1 MMNKVILTLGMLL
14 NFSILQAQV
23 LIKVEMDEA
32 VIAARKFPWALN
44 KIANQVSVISAKEIA
59 QANQANTADL
69 LQQSGQVLVQKSQ
82 QGGGSPIMRGFEA
95 NKILLVV
102 DGVRMNNAI
111 YRAGHLQNSI
121 TIDQF
126 SLDKI
131 EILNGPGSVLY
142 GSDALGGVIH
152 FYTKTPEFSNSKKI
166 LVKGNVASRYASTNN
181 EITNQVSLSVAN
193 NKWGSYT
200 SFTQSTF
207 GDLRQGA
214 NRSVAIGDLGKRNF
228 YQGRINGKDTMLVN
242 DNPNI
247 QKGSAYQQY
256 DLIQKLVLKQNKKV
270 SHVLNFQLSNSS
282 NVPRYDRLTETN
294 AANVFKNAEW
304 YYGPQNRLL
313 LSYQAQLKNSKWY
326 DKGNITLSHQAI
338 QESRHNRGW
347 NKMNLNHRV
356 ENVTVNALNLDFQKQ
371 YKHRMI
377 RYGLESNFNEVKSTA
392 NAESIITGSRSAL
405 DTRYPDG
412 GSSTRYH
419 AVYLSEEISFGKLDI
434 YEGVR
439 YTNSQLRAT
448 FNDQTFFP
456 FPFKEI
462 TQNNQSLVADVSA
475 CYRTNNNWKF
485 SFLISSGFRTP
496 NLDDLAK
503 VFESTKGDTIGN
515 SATIGT
521 LIVPNKDLKPEF
533 AINYEIGLSKKWSV
547 AQFKVNTFFTDLTN
561 VIVTQNSTFNGSA
574 FILYGDTLCRVQQN
588 VNAGKAYIY
597 GVSANIEH
605 QLKAGFSF
613 SANVNYTKGMIT
625 TNEIASPLDHISPIF
640 GKASLNYL
648 NQNWSASFYTLYNG
662 AKKLKDY
669 NIAGEDNLIY
679 ATANGLPA
687 WHTLN
692 VRTNYKV
699 NKNIDLQIA
708 IENIADKNYRVFG
721 SGISASG
728 RNVLFAIK
736 GNF

>member
-1 MMNKVILTLGMLL
+1 MKKIMLALGMLL

-32 VIAARKFPWALN
+32 VIAARKFPWAIKL
-44 KIANQVSVISAKEIA
+44 IANQVSVISAKEIA

-69 LQQSGQVLVQKSQ
+69 LQNSGQVLVQKSQ

-126 SLDKI
+126 SLEKI
-131 EILNGPGSVLY
+131 EIVNGPSSVLY

-152 FYTKTPEFSNSKKI
+152 FYTKSPAFSNSKKI
-166 LVKGNVASRYASTNN
+166 LVKGNVASRYATINN

-200 SFTQSTF
+200 SYTKSAF

-214 NRSVAIGDLGKRNF
+214 NRSAAMGDLGKRNF

-256 DLIQKLVLKQNKKV
+256 DLIQKLVWKQNENV
-270 SHVLNFQLSNSS
+270 SHVVNFQLSNST

-294 AANVFKNAEW
+294 SAGVFKSAEW

-313 LSYQAQLKNSKWY
+313 LSYQAQLKQGKFY
-326 DKGNITLSHQAI
+326 DQGNITLSHQALE
-338 QESRHNRGW
+338 ESRHNRNW
-347 NKMNLNHRV
+347 NNSTLNHRI
-356 ENVTVNALNLDFQKQ
+356 ENVTVNAINLDFEKK
-371 YKHRMI
+371 YKNRFI

-392 NAESIITGSRSAL
+392 NAENINTGIRSAI

-412 GSSTRYH
+412 GSSTRSH
-419 AVYLSEEISFGKLDI
+419 AVYLSGEKSFGKLDI
-434 YEGVR
+434 YEGIR
-439 YTNSQLRAT
+439 YTNSRLRAK
-448 FNDQTFFP
+448 FNNQTFFP
-456 FPFKEI
+456 FPFNEI
-462 TQNNQSLVADVSA
+462 AQNNQSIIGDVSA

-503 VFESTKGDTIGN
+503 VFESTKIDSTGN
-515 SATIGT
+515 TSTIGT
-521 LIVPNKDLKPEF
+521 LIMPNEDLKPEF
-533 AINYEIGLSKKWSV
+533 ANNYEIGLSKQWRV
-547 AQFKVNTFFTDLTN
+547 ANFKVNAFITDLEN
-561 VIVTQNSTFNGSA
+561 VIVTQNSTFNGND
-574 FILYGDTLCRVQQN
+574 FVKYGDTLYRVQKN

-605 QLKAGFSF
+605 QLNAGFSF
-613 SANVNYTKGMIT
+613 AANVNYTKGMISS
-625 TNEIASPLDHISPIF
+625 NSPASPLDHIAPIY
-640 GKASLNYL
+640 GKASLNYDH
-648 NQNWSASFYTLYNG
+648 QNWSARFYTLFNG

-669 NIAGEDNLIY
+669 NVAGEDNLIY
-679 ATANGLPA
+679 ATANGLPK

-692 VRTNYKV
+692 LRANYKV
-699 NKNIDLQIA
+699 NKNIDLQMA

>member
-1 MMNKVILTLGMLL
+1 MLL

-23 LIKVEMDEA
+23 LIKMEMDEA
-32 VIAARKFPWALN
+32 VIAARKFPWAIQL
-44 KIANQVSVISAKEIA
+44 IANQVSVISAKEIA

-69 LQQSGQVLVQKSQ
+69 LQNSGQVLVQKSQ

-121 TIDQF
+121 TINQF
-126 SLDKI
+126 SLEKI
-131 EILNGPGSVLY
+131 EIVNGPGSVLY

-152 FYTKTPEFSNSKKI
+152 FYTKSPEFSNSKKI

-200 SFTQSTF
+200 SYTQSAF

-214 NRSVAIGDLGKRNF
+214 NRSDAMGDLGKRNF

-256 DLIQKLVLKQNKKV
+256 DLIQKVVWKQNKNV
-270 SHVLNFQLSNSS
+270 SHVVNFQLSNST

-294 AANVFKNAEW
+294 SAGVFKSAEW

-313 LSYQAQLKNSKWY
+313 LSYQAQLKHGKFY
-326 DKGNITLSHQAI
+326 DQGNITLSHQAI
-338 QESRHNRGW
+338 EESRHNRGW
-347 NKMNLNHRV
+347 NKTSLNHRV
-356 ENVTVNALNLDFQKQ
+356 ENVTVNAINLDFEKQ

-377 RYGLESNFNEVKSTA
+377 RYGLESNFNEVTSTA
-392 NAESIITGSRSAL
+392 NAENIITGSRSAL

-412 GSSTRYH
+412 GSSTSSH
-419 AVYLSEEISFGKLDI
+419 AIYLSEEITFGKLAI
-434 YEGVR
+434 YEEVR

-462 TQNNQSLVADVSA
+462 VQNNHSLVADVSA

-485 SFLISSGFRTP
+485 SLLLSSGFRTP

-515 SATIGT
+515 NSSIGT

-533 AINYEIGLSKKWSV
+533 ANNYEIGLSKKWSV

-561 VIVTQNSTFNGSA
+561 AIVTQNSTFDGNE
-574 FILYGDTLCRVQQN
+574 FIPYGDTLCRVQKN

-605 QLKAGFSF
+605 QLNAGFSF
-613 SANVNYTKGMIT
+613 AANVNYTKGMISS
-625 TNEIASPLDHISPIF
+625 NSPASPLDHIAPIY
-640 GKASLNYL
+640 GKASLNYDH
-648 NQNWSASFYTLYNG
+648 QNWSASFYTLFNG

-669 NIAGEDNLIY
+669 NVAGEDNLIY

-692 VRTNYKV
+692 LRANYNV
-699 NKNIDLQIA
+699 NKNIDLQMA
-708 IENIADKNYRVFG
+708 IENITDKNYRVFG

-736 GNF
+736 GNFLFSGL

>member
-1 MMNKVILTLGMLL
+1 MLL

-23 LIKVEMDEA
+23 LIKVEMNEA
-32 VIAARKFPWALN
+32 VIAARKFPWAIQL
-44 KIANQVSVISAKEIA
+44 IANQVSVISAKEIA

-69 LQQSGQVLVQKSQ
+69 LQNSGQVLVQKSQ

-121 TIDQF
+121 TINQF
-126 SLDKI
+126 SLEKI
-131 EILNGPGSVLY
+131 EIVNGPGSVLY

-152 FYTKTPEFSNSKKI
+152 FYTKSPEFSNSKKI

-200 SFTQSTF
+200 SYTQSAF

-214 NRSVAIGDLGKRNF
+214 NRSDAMGDLGKRNF

-256 DLIQKLVLKQNKKV
+256 DLIQKVVWKQNKNV
-270 SHVLNFQLSNSS
+270 SHVVNFQLSNST

-294 AANVFKNAEW
+294 SAGVFKSAEW

-313 LSYQAQLKNSKWY
+313 LSYQAQLKHGKFY
-326 DKGNITLSHQAI
+326 DQGNITLSHQAI
-338 QESRHNRGW
+338 EESRHNRGW
-347 NKMNLNHRV
+347 NKTSLNHRV
-356 ENVTVNALNLDFQKQ
+356 ENVTVNAINLDFEKQ

-377 RYGLESNFNEVKSTA
+377 RYGLESNFNEVTSTA
-392 NAESIITGSRSAL
+392 NAENIITGSRSAL

-412 GSSTRYH
+412 GSSTSSH
-419 AVYLSEEISFGKLDI
+419 AIYLSEEITFGKLAI
-434 YEGVR
+434 YEEVR

-462 TQNNQSLVADVSA
+462 VQNNHSLVADVSA

-485 SFLISSGFRTP
+485 SLLLSSGFRTP

-515 SATIGT
+515 NSSIGT

-533 AINYEIGLSKKWSV
+533 ANNYEIGLSKKWSV

-561 VIVTQNSTFNGSA
+561 AIVTQNSTFDGNE
-574 FILYGDTLCRVQQN
+574 FIPYGDTLCRVQKN

-605 QLKAGFSF
+605 QLNAGFSF
-613 SANVNYTKGMIT
+613 AANVNYTKGMISS
-625 TNEIASPLDHISPIF
+625 NSPASPLDHIAPIY
-640 GKASLNYL
+640 GKASLNYDH
-648 NQNWSASFYTLYNG
+648 QNWSASFYTLFNG

-669 NIAGEDNLIY
+669 NVAGEDNLIY

-692 VRTNYKV
+692 LRANYNV
-699 NKNIDLQIA
+699 NKNIDLQMA
-708 IENIADKNYRVFG
+708 IENITDKNYRVFG

>member
-1 MMNKVILTLGMLL
+1 MKKTLLIISMLFNISML
-14 NFSILQAQV
+14 KAQEI
-23 LIKVEMDEA
+23 IKVEMDEA
-32 VIAARKFPWALN
+32 VIAARKFPWAIQL
-44 KIANQVSVISAKEIA
+44 IANQVSVISAKEIA
-59 QANQANTADL
+59 QANQPNTADL
-69 LQQSGQVLVQKSQ
+69 LQNSGQVLVQKSQ

-126 SLDKI
+126 SLEKI
-131 EILNGPGSVLY
+131 EIVNGPGSVLY

-152 FYTKTPEFSNSKKI
+152 FYTKSPEFSNSKKI
-166 LVKGNVASRYASTNN
+166 LVKGNVASRYATTNN

-200 SFTQSTF
+200 SYAQSTF

-214 NRSVAIGDLGKRNF
+214 NRSDAIGDLGKRNF

-256 DLIQKLVLKQNKKV
+256 DLIQKLVWKQNKNV
-270 SHVLNFQLSNSS
+270 NHVVNFQLSNSS
-282 NVPRYDRLTETN
+282 NVPRYDRLTEIN
-294 AANVFKNAEW
+294 SSGILKNAEW

-313 LSYQAQLKNSKWY
+313 LSYQAQLKNGKYY
-326 DKGNITLSHQAI
+326 DEGNITLSHQAI
-338 QESRHNRGW
+338 EESRHNRGW
-347 NKMNLNHRV
+347 NKTSLNHRN
-356 ENVTVNALNLDFQKQ
+356 ENVMVNAINLDFQKK
-371 YKHRMI
+371 YKDRFI
-377 RYGLESNFNEVKSTA
+377 RYGLESNFNEVTSTA
-392 NAESIITGSRSAL
+392 NAENIITGGRSAL

-412 GSSTRYH
+412 GSSTRSH
-419 AVYLSEEISFGKLDI
+419 AVYLSEERSFGKLVI
-434 YEGVR
+434 YEGIR

-462 TQNNQSLVADVSA
+462 TQKNESLVADVSA

-485 SFLISSGFRTP
+485 SFLFSSGFRTP

-503 VFESTKGDTIGN
+503 VFESTKGDTSGN
-515 SATIGT
+515 NSTIGT

-533 AINYEIGLSKKWSV
+533 ANNYELGFSKKWPV

-561 VIVTQNSTFNGSA
+561 AIVTQNSTFNGSST
-574 FILYGDTLCRVQQN
+574 ILYGDTLCNVQQN
-588 VNAGKAYIY
+588 VNVGKAYIY
-597 GVSANIEH
+597 GISANIEH
-605 QLKAGFSF
+605 QLIAGFSF
-613 SANVNYTKGMIT
+613 AANVNYTKGMIT
-625 TNEIASPLDHISPIF
+625 TNEIASPLDHISPVF

-648 NQNWSASFYTLYNG
+648 NQKWSASFYTLFNG

-669 NIAGEDNLIY
+669 NVAGEDNLIY
-679 ATANGLPA
+679 ATANGLPS

-692 VRTNYKV
+692 LRANYNV
-699 NKNIDLQIA
+699 NKNIDLQMA
-708 IENIADKNYRVFG
+708 IENITDKNYRVFG

>member
-1 MMNKVILTLGMLL
+1 MKKILLLACILL

-32 VIAARKFPWALN
+32 VIAARKFPWAIQL
-44 KIANQVSVISAKEIA
+44 IANQVSVISAKEIA

-69 LQQSGQVLVQKSQ
+69 LQNSGQVLVQKSQ

-102 DGVRMNNAI
+102 DGVRMNNDI

-152 FYTKTPEFSNSKKI
+152 FYTKSPEFSNSKKI
-166 LVKGNVASRYASTNN
+166 LVKGNVASRYATTNN

-200 SFTQSTF
+200 SYTQSAF

-214 NRSVAIGDLGKRNF
+214 NRSEAIGDLGKRNF

-242 DNPNI
+242 QNPNI
-247 QKGSAYQQY
+247 QKGSAYNQY
-256 DLIQKLVLKQNKKV
+256 DFIQKVVWKQNEKIK
-270 SHVLNFQLSNSS
+270 HVLNFQLSNSS

-294 AANVFKNAEW
+294 SAGIFKNAEW
-304 YYGPQNRLL
+304 YYGPQNRVL
-313 LSYQAQLKNSKWY
+313 LSYQAQLKNGKWY
-326 DKGNITLSHQAI
+326 DHGNITLSHQAI
-338 QESRHNRGW
+338 EESRHNRGW
-347 NKMNLNHRV
+347 NKTSLNHRV
-356 ENVTVNALNLDFQKQ
+356 ENVKVNAINLDFEKQ

-377 RYGLESNFNEVKSTA
+377 RYGLESNFNDVTSTA
-392 NAESIITGSRSAL
+392 NAENIITGSRSAL

-412 GSSTRYH
+412 GSSTRSH
-419 AVYLSEEISFGKLDI
+419 AIYLSEEITFGKLAI

-462 TQNNQSLVADVSA
+462 VQNNHSLVADVSA
-475 CYRTNNNWKF
+475 CYHTNNNWKF
-485 SFLISSGFRTP
+485 SFLLSSGFRTP

-503 VFESTKGDTIGN
+503 VFESTKGDTSGN
-515 SATIGT
+515 NSSIGT

-533 AINYEIGLSKKWSV
+533 ANNYEIGLSKKWSV

-561 VIVTQNSTFNGSA
+561 AIVTQNSTFDGNE
-574 FILYGDTLCRVQQN
+574 FIPYGDTLCRVQQN

-648 NQNWSASFYTLYNG
+648 NQKWSASFYTLFNG

-687 WHTLN
+687 WHTVN
-692 VRTNYKV
+692 VRANYRL
-699 NKNIDLQIA
+699 NENIHLQMA

-728 RNVLFAIK
+728 RNILFAIK

>member
-1 MMNKVILTLGMLL
+1 MLL

-23 LIKVEMDEA
+23 LIKMEMDEA
-32 VIAARKFPWALN
+32 VIAARKFPWAIQL
-44 KIANQVSVISAKEIA
+44 IANQVSVISAKEIA
-59 QANQANTADL
+59 QANQPNTADL
-69 LQQSGQVLVQKSQ
+69 LQNSGQVLVQKSQ

-121 TIDQF
+121 TINQF
-126 SLDKI
+126 SLEKI
-131 EILNGPGSVLY
+131 EIVNGPGSVLY

-152 FYTKTPEFSNSKKI
+152 FYTKSPEFSNSKKI

-200 SFTQSTF
+200 SYTQSAF

-214 NRSVAIGDLGKRNF
+214 NRSDAMGDLGKRNF

-256 DLIQKLVLKQNKKV
+256 DLIQKVVWKQNKNV
-270 SHVLNFQLSNSS
+270 SHVVNFQLSNST

-294 AANVFKNAEW
+294 SAGVFKSAEW

-313 LSYQAQLKNSKWY
+313 LSYQAQLKHGKFY
-326 DKGNITLSHQAI
+326 DQGNITLSHQAI
-338 QESRHNRGW
+338 EESRHNRGW
-347 NKMNLNHRV
+347 NKTSLNHRV
-356 ENVTVNALNLDFQKQ
+356 ENVTVNAINLDFEKQ

-377 RYGLESNFNEVKSTA
+377 RYGLESNFNEVTSTA
-392 NAESIITGSRSAL
+392 NAENIITGSRSAL

-412 GSSTRYH
+412 GSSTSSH
-419 AVYLSEEISFGKLDI
+419 AIYLSEEITFGKLAI
-434 YEGVR
+434 YEEVR

-462 TQNNQSLVADVSA
+462 VQNNHSLVADVSA

-485 SFLISSGFRTP
+485 SLLLSSGFRTP

-515 SATIGT
+515 NSSIGT

-533 AINYEIGLSKKWSV
+533 ANNYEIGLSKKWSV

-561 VIVTQNSTFNGSA
+561 AIVTQNSTFDGNE
-574 FILYGDTLCRVQQN
+574 FIPYGDTLCRVQKN

-605 QLKAGFSF
+605 QLNAGFSF
-613 SANVNYTKGMIT
+613 AANVNYTKGMISS
-625 TNEIASPLDHISPIF
+625 NSPASPLDHIAPIY
-640 GKASLNYL
+640 GKASLNYDH
-648 NQNWSASFYTLYNG
+648 QNWSASFYTLFNG

-669 NIAGEDNLIY
+669 NVAGEDNLIY

-692 VRTNYKV
+692 LRANYNV
-699 NKNIDLQIA
+699 NKNIDLQMA
-708 IENIADKNYRVFG
+708 IENITDKNYRVFG

>member
-1 MMNKVILTLGMLL
+1 MGMLL

-32 VIAARKFPWALN
+32 VIAARKFPWAIQL
-44 KIANQVSVISAKEIA
+44 IANQVSVISAKEIA
-59 QANQANTADL
+59 QANQPNTADL
-69 LQQSGQVLVQKSQ
+69 LQNSGQVLVQKSQ

-121 TIDQF
+121 TINQF
-126 SLDKI
+126 SLEKI
-131 EILNGPGSVLY
+131 EIVNGPGSVLY

-152 FYTKTPEFSNSKKI
+152 FYTKSPEFSNSKKI

-200 SFTQSTF
+200 SYTQSAF

-214 NRSVAIGDLGKRNF
+214 NRSEAIGDLGKRNF

-256 DLIQKLVLKQNKKV
+256 DLIQKLVWKQNENV
-270 SHVLNFQLSNSS
+270 SHVVNFQLSNST

-294 AANVFKNAEW
+294 SAGIFKSAEW

-313 LSYQAQLKNSKWY
+313 LSYQAQLKHGKFY
-326 DKGNITLSHQAI
+326 DQGNITLSHQALE
-338 QESRHNRGW
+338 ESRHNRNW
-347 NKMNLNHRV
+347 NNSTLNHRV
-356 ENVTVNALNLDFQKQ
+356 ENVTVNAVNLDFQKQ

-392 NAESIITGSRSAL
+392 NAENIITGSRSAL

-448 FNDQTFFP
+448 FNDQTFFS

-515 SATIGT
+515 STTIGT

-561 VIVTQNSTFNGSA
+561 VIVTQNSTFNGSE

-613 SANVNYTKGMIT
+613 SANVNYTKGMISS
-625 TNEIASPLDHISPIF
+625 NSPASPLDHIAPIY
-640 GKASLNYL
+640 GKASLNYDH
-648 NQNWSASFYTLYNG
+648 QNWSASFYTLFNG

-669 NIAGEDNLIY
+669 NVAGEDNLIY

-692 VRTNYKV
+692 LRANFKV
-699 NKNIDLQIA
+699 NKNIDLQMA
-708 IENIADKNYRVFG
+708 IENISDKNYRVFG

>member
-1 MMNKVILTLGMLL
+1 MLL
-14 NFSILQAQV
+14 NFNIIQAQV

-32 VIAARKFPWALN
+32 VVAARKFPWAIQL
-44 KIANQVSVISAKEIA
+44 IANQVSVISAKEIA

-69 LQQSGQVLVQKSQ
+69 LQNSGQVLVQKSQ

-131 EILNGPGSVLY
+131 EIINGPGSVLY

-152 FYTKTPEFSNSKKI
+152 FYTKSPEFSNSKKI
-166 LVKGNVASRYASTNN
+166 LVKGNVASKYATTNN
-181 EITNQVSLSVAN
+181 EISNQVSLSVAN

-200 SFTQSTF
+200 SYTQSAF
-207 GDLRQGA
+207 SDLRQGA
-214 NRSVAIGDLGKRNF
+214 NRSDAMGDLGKRNY

-242 DNPNI
+242 QNPNI
-247 QKGSAYQQY
+247 QKGSAYSQY
-256 DLIQKLVLKQNKKV
+256 DFIQKVVWKQNEKIK
-270 SHVLNFQLSNSS
+270 HVLNFQLSNST

-294 AANVFKNAEW
+294 SAGIFKSAEW

-313 LSYQAQLKNSKWY
+313 LSYQAQLKHGKFY
-326 DKGNITLSHQAI
+326 DQGNITLSHQAI

-347 NKMNLNHRV
+347 NKTNLNHRI
-356 ENVTVNALNLDFQKQ
+356 ENVTVNAINLDFEKK
-371 YKHRMI
+371 YKNRFI

-392 NAESIITGSRSAL
+392 NAENINTGIRSAL

-412 GSSTRYH
+412 GSSTRSH
-419 AVYLSEEISFGKLDI
+419 AVYLSGEKSFGKLDI
-434 YEGVR
+434 YEGIR
-439 YTNSQLRAT
+439 YTNSRLRAK
-448 FNDQTFFP
+448 FNNQTFFP
-456 FPFKEI
+456 FPFNEI
-462 TQNNQSLVADVSA
+462 AQNNQSIVGDVSA

-503 VFESTKGDTIGN
+503 VFESNKIDSTGN
-515 SATIGT
+515 TSTIGT
-521 LIVPNKDLKPEF
+521 LIMPNEDLKPEF
-533 AINYEIGLSKKWSV
+533 ANNYEIGLSKQWRV
-547 AQFKVNTFFTDLTN
+547 ANFKVNAFITDLEN
-561 VIVTQNSTFNGSA
+561 VIVTQNSTFNGND
-574 FILYGDTLCRVQQN
+574 FVKYGDTLYRVQKN

-605 QLKAGFSF
+605 QLNAGFSF
-613 SANVNYTKGMIT
+613 AANVNYTKGMISS
-625 TNEIASPLDHISPIF
+625 NSPASPLDHIAPIY
-640 GKASLNYL
+640 GKASLNYDH
-648 NQNWSASFYTLYNG
+648 QNWSASFFTLFNG

-669 NIAGEDNLIY
+669 NVAGEDNLIY

-692 VRTNYKV
+692 LRANFKV
-699 NKNIDLQIA
+699 NKNIDLQMA
-708 IENIADKNYRVFG
+708 IENITDKNYRVFG

>member
-1 MMNKVILTLGMLL
+1 MLL

-32 VIAARKFPWALN
+32 VIAARKFPWAIQL
-44 KIANQVSVISAKEIA
+44 IANQVSVISAKEIA
-59 QANQANTADL
+59 QANQPNTADL
-69 LQQSGQVLVQKSQ
+69 LQNSGQVLVQKSQ

-126 SLDKI
+126 SLEKI
-131 EILNGPGSVLY
+131 EIVNGPGSVLY

-152 FYTKTPEFSNSKKI
+152 FYTKSPEFSNSKKI
-166 LVKGNVASRYASTNN
+166 LVKGNVASRYATTNN

-200 SFTQSTF
+200 SYTQSAF

-242 DNPNI
+242 QNPNI

-256 DLIQKLVLKQNKKV
+256 DLIQKLVWKQNKNV
-270 SHVLNFQLSNSS
+270 SHVVNFQLSNST

-294 AANVFKNAEW
+294 SAGVFKSAEW

-313 LSYQAQLKNSKWY
+313 LSYQAQLKHGKFY
-326 DKGNITLSHQAI
+326 DQGNITLSHQAI

-347 NKMNLNHRV
+347 NKTNLNHRI
-356 ENVTVNALNLDFQKQ
+356 ENVTVNAINLDFEKK
-371 YKHRMI
+371 YKNRFV

-392 NAESIITGSRSAL
+392 NAENINTGIQSAL

-448 FNDQTFFP
+448 FNDQTFFS

-515 SATIGT
+515 STTIGT

-561 VIVTQNSTFNGSA
+561 AIVTQNSTFNGSA
-574 FILYGDTLCRVQQN
+574 LILYGDTLCRVQQN

-640 GKASLNYL
+640 GKASLNYDH
-648 NQNWSASFYTLYNG
+648 QNWTASFYTLFNG

-669 NIAGEDNLIY
+669 NVAGEDNLIY

-692 VRTNYKV
+692 LRANYKV
-699 NKNIDLQIA
+699 NKNIDLQMA
-708 IENIADKNYRVFG
+708 IENISDKNYRVFG

>member
-1 MMNKVILTLGMLL
+1 MLL

-23 LIKVEMDEA
+23 LIKMEMDEA
-32 VIAARKFPWALN
+32 VIAARKFPWAIQL
-44 KIANQVSVISAKEIA
+44 IANQVSVISAKEIA

-69 LQQSGQVLVQKSQ
+69 LQNSGQVLVQKSQ

-121 TIDQF
+121 TINQF
-126 SLDKI
+126 SLEKI
-131 EILNGPGSVLY
+131 EIVNGPGSVLY

-152 FYTKTPEFSNSKKI
+152 FYTKSPEFSNSKKI

-181 EITNQVSLSVAN
+181 EITNQVSLNVAN

-200 SFTQSTF
+200 SYTQSAF

-214 NRSVAIGDLGKRNF
+214 NRSAAIGDLGKRNF

-256 DLIQKLVLKQNKKV
+256 DLIQKVVWKQNKNV
-270 SHVLNFQLSNSS
+270 SHVVNFQLSNST

-294 AANVFKNAEW
+294 SAGVFKSAEW

-313 LSYQAQLKNSKWY
+313 LSYQAQLKHGKFY
-326 DKGNITLSHQAI
+326 DQGNITLSHQAI
-338 QESRHNRGW
+338 EESRHNRGW
-347 NKMNLNHRV
+347 NKTSLNHRV
-356 ENVTVNALNLDFQKQ
+356 ENVTVNAINLDFEKQ

-377 RYGLESNFNEVKSTA
+377 RYGLESNFNEVTSTA
-392 NAESIITGSRSAL
+392 NAENIITGSRSAL

-412 GSSTRYH
+412 GSSTSSH
-419 AVYLSEEISFGKLDI
+419 AIYLSEEITFGKLAI
-434 YEGVR
+434 YEEVR

-462 TQNNQSLVADVSA
+462 VQNNHSLVADVSA

-485 SFLISSGFRTP
+485 SLLLSSGFRTP

-515 SATIGT
+515 NSSIGT

-533 AINYEIGLSKKWSV
+533 ANNYEIGLSKKWSV

-561 VIVTQNSTFNGSA
+561 AIVTQNSTFDGNE
-574 FILYGDTLCRVQQN
+574 FIPYGDTLCRVQKN

-605 QLKAGFSF
+605 QLNAGFSF
-613 SANVNYTKGMIT
+613 AANVNYTKGMISS
-625 TNEIASPLDHISPIF
+625 NSPASPLDHIAPIY
-640 GKASLNYL
+640 GKASLNYDH
-648 NQNWSASFYTLYNG
+648 QNWSASFYTLFNG

-669 NIAGEDNLIY
+669 NVAGEDNLIY

-692 VRTNYKV
+692 LRANYNV
-699 NKNIDLQIA
+699 NKNIDLQMA
-708 IENIADKNYRVFG
+708 IENITDKNYRVFG

>member
-1 MMNKVILTLGMLL
+1 MLL
-14 NFSILQAQV
+14 NFNIIQAQV

-32 VIAARKFPWALN
+32 VVAARKFPWAIQL
-44 KIANQVSVISAKEIA
+44 IANQVSVISAKEIA

-69 LQQSGQVLVQKSQ
+69 LQNSGQVLVQKSQ

-131 EILNGPGSVLY
+131 EIINGPGSVLY

-152 FYTKTPEFSNSKKI
+152 FYTKSPEFSNSKKI
-166 LVKGNVASRYASTNN
+166 LVKGNVASKYATTNN
-181 EITNQVSLSVAN
+181 EISNQVSLSVAN

-200 SFTQSTF
+200 SYTQSAF
-207 GDLRQGA
+207 SDLRQGA
-214 NRSVAIGDLGKRNF
+214 NRSDAMGDLGKRNY

-242 DNPNI
+242 QNPNI
-247 QKGSAYQQY
+247 QKGSAYSQY
-256 DLIQKLVLKQNKKV
+256 DFIQKVVWKQNEKIK
-270 SHVLNFQLSNSS
+270 HVLNFQLSNST

-294 AANVFKNAEW
+294 SAGVFKSAEW

-313 LSYQAQLKNSKWY
+313 LSYQAQLKNGKWY
-326 DKGNITLSHQAI
+326 DQGNITLSHQAI
-338 QESRHNRGW
+338 EESRHNRNW
-347 NKMNLNHRV
+347 SNSTLNHRI
-356 ENVTVNALNLDFQKQ
+356 ENVTVNAINLDFEKK
-371 YKHRMI
+371 YKNRFI

-392 NAESIITGSRSAL
+392 NAENINTGIRSAL

-412 GSSTRYH
+412 GSSTRSH
-419 AVYLSEEISFGKLDI
+419 AVYLSGEKSFGKLDI
-434 YEGVR
+434 YEGIR
-439 YTNSQLRAT
+439 YTNSRLRAK
-448 FNDQTFFP
+448 FNNQTFFP
-456 FPFKEI
+456 FPFNEI
-462 TQNNQSLVADVSA
+462 AQNNQSIVGDVSA

-503 VFESTKGDTIGN
+503 VFESNKIDSTGN
-515 SATIGT
+515 TSTIGT
-521 LIVPNKDLKPEF
+521 LIMPNEDLKPEF
-533 AINYEIGLSKKWSV
+533 ANNYEIGLSKQWRV
-547 AQFKVNTFFTDLTN
+547 ANFKVNAFITDLEN
-561 VIVTQNSTFNGSA
+561 VIVTQNSTFNGND
-574 FILYGDTLCRVQQN
+574 FVKYGDTLYRVQKN

-605 QLKAGFSF
+605 QLNAGFSF
-613 SANVNYTKGMIT
+613 AANVNYTKGMISS
-625 TNEIASPLDHISPIF
+625 NSPASPLDHIAPIY
-640 GKASLNYL
+640 GKASLNYDH
-648 NQNWSASFYTLYNG
+648 QNWSASFFTLFNG

-669 NIAGEDNLIY
+669 NVAGEDNLIY

-692 VRTNYKV
+692 LRANFKV
-699 NKNIDLQIA
+699 NKNIDLQMA
-708 IENIADKNYRVFG
+708 IENITDKNYRVFG

>member
-1 MMNKVILTLGMLL
+1 MSMLL
-14 NFSILQAQV
+14 NISMLKAQET
-23 LIKVEMDEA
+23 IKIDMGEA
-32 VIAARKFPWALN
+32 VIAARKFPCAV
-44 KIANQVSVISAKEIA
+44 KYIANQVSVINAKEIA

-69 LQQSGQVLVQKSQ
+69 LQNSGQVLVQKSQ

-95 NKILLVV
+95 NKILLVI

-111 YRAGHLQNSI
+111 YRAGHLQNTI

-131 EILNGPGSVLY
+131 ELLNGPSSVLY

-152 FYTKTPEFSNSKKI
+152 FYTKSPEFSNNKKI
-166 LVKGNVASRYASTNN
+166 LVKGNVASRFATTNN

-200 SFTQSTF
+200 SYTQSAF

-214 NRSVAIGDLGKRNF
+214 NRSAAIGDLGVRKY
-228 YQGRINGKDTMLVN
+228 YQGRINGKDTMLLN
-242 DNPNI
+242 QNPNI
-247 QKGSAYQQY
+247 QKETGYKQY
-256 DLIQKLVLKQNKKV
+256 DLIQKVVWKQNKNL

-294 AANVFKNAEW
+294 SNGVFKNAEW

-313 LSYQAQLKNSKWY
+313 LSYQAQLKYGKIY
-326 DKGNITLSHQAI
+326 DQGNITLSHQAI
-338 QESRHNRGW
+338 EESRHNRNW
-347 NKMNLNHRV
+347 NNTSLNHRI
-356 ENVTVNALNLDFQKQ
+356 ENVIVNSINMDFEKYYRQSVF
-371 YKHRMI
+371 
-377 RYGLESNFNEVKSTA
+377 RYGMESSFNTIQSTA
-392 NAESIITGSRSAL
+392 NAENINTGVRSAL
-405 DTRYPDG
+405 NTRYPDG
-412 GSSTRYH
+412 GSTTRSH
-419 AVYLSEEISFGKLDI
+419 AFYLSGERSFRKLYI
-434 YEGVR
+434 YEGIR
-439 YTNSQLRAT
+439 YTNSQLRT
-448 FNDQTFFP
+448 KFIDQTFFP
-456 FPFKEI
+456 FPFNEI
-462 TQNNQSLVADVSA
+462 AQNNQSIIGDVSA

-496 NLDDLAK
+496 NLDDIAK

-515 SATIGT
+515 TSTIGT
-521 LIVPNKDLKPEF
+521 LILPNEDLKPEF
-533 AINYEIGLSKKWSV
+533 ANNYEIGISKQWSV
-547 AQFKVNTFFTDLTN
+547 AQFKVNAFYTDLTN
-561 VIVTQNSTFNGSA
+561 VIVTQNSTFNGND
-574 FILYGDTLCRVQQN
+574 FIKYGDTLCRVQQN

-597 GVSANIEH
+597 GISANIEH
-605 QLKAGFSF
+605 QLNAGFSF
-613 SANVNYTKGMIT
+613 AANVNYTKGMISS
-625 TNEIASPLDHISPIF
+625 NSPASPLDHIAPIY

-648 NQNWSASFYTLYNG
+648 NQNWSASFYSLFNG

-669 NIAGEDNLIY
+669 NVAGEDNLIY

-692 VRTNYKV
+692 LRANYRV
-699 NKNIDLQIA
+699 NKNIDFQMA
-708 IENIADKNYRVFG
+708 IENITDKNYRVFG

>member
-1 MMNKVILTLGMLL
+1 MMNKVILALGMLL
-14 NFSILQAQV
+14 NFSILHAQV

-32 VIAARKFPWALN
+32 VIAARKFPWAMN

-152 FYTKTPEFSNSKKI
+152 FYTKLPEFSNSKKI
-166 LVKGNVASRYASTNN
+166 SVKGNVASRYATTNN

-193 NKWGSYT
+193 NKWGFYT
-200 SFTQSTF
+200 SFTQSAF

-214 NRSVAIGDLGKRNF
+214 NRSKAIGDLGKRNF
-228 YQGRINGKDTMLVN
+228 YQGRINGKDTLLVN
-242 DNPNI
+242 QDPNI
-247 QKGSAYQQY
+247 QKGSAYKQY
-256 DLIQKLVLKQNKKV
+256 DLIQKLVWKQNENV

-294 AANVFKNAEW
+294 GANIFKNAEW
-304 YYGPQNRLL
+304 FYGPQNRLL
-313 LSYQAQLKNSKWY
+313 LSYQAQLKNRKWY

-347 NKMNLNHRV
+347 NKTNLNHRI
-356 ENVTVNALNLDFQKQ
+356 ENVKINAINLDFEKQ

-377 RYGLESNFNEVKSTA
+377 RYGLESNFNEVTSTA
-392 NAESIITGSRSAL
+392 NAENIITGSRSAL

-412 GSSTRYH
+412 GSSTRSH
-419 AVYLSEEISFGKLDI
+419 AVYLSEEISFGKLAI

-475 CYRTNNNWKF
+475 CYRTNNNWKV
-485 SFLISSGFRTP
+485 SLLISSGFRTP

-515 SATIGT
+515 IAAIGT

-547 AQFKVNTFFTDLTN
+547 AQLKVNTFFTDLTN
-561 VIVTQNSTFNGSA
+561 AIVTQNSTFNGNE
-574 FILYGDTLCRVQQN
+574 FIIYGDTLCRVQQN

-597 GVSANIEH
+597 GFSANIEH

-625 TNEIASPLDHISPIF
+625 TNEIARPLDHISPIF

-669 NIAGEDNLIY
+669 NITGEDNLIY

-692 VRTNYKV
+692 LRANYKV

>member
-1 MMNKVILTLGMLL
+1 MLL
-14 NFSILQAQV
+14 NFNIIQAQV

-32 VIAARKFPWALN
+32 VVAARKFPWAIQL
-44 KIANQVSVISAKEIA
+44 IANQVSVISAKEIA

-69 LQQSGQVLVQKSQ
+69 LQNSGQVLVQKSQ

-131 EILNGPGSVLY
+131 EIINGPGSVLY

-152 FYTKTPEFSNSKKI
+152 FYTKSPEFSNSKKI
-166 LVKGNVASRYASTNN
+166 LVKGNVASKYATTNN
-181 EITNQVSLSVAN
+181 EISNQVSLSVAN

-200 SFTQSTF
+200 SYTQSAF
-207 GDLRQGA
+207 SDLRQGA
-214 NRSVAIGDLGKRNF
+214 NRSDAMGDLGKRNY

-242 DNPNI
+242 QNPNI
-247 QKGSAYQQY
+247 QKGSAYSQY
-256 DLIQKLVLKQNKKV
+256 DFIQKVVWKQNEKIK
-270 SHVLNFQLSNSS
+270 HVLNFQLSNST

-294 AANVFKNAEW
+294 SAGIFKSAEW

-313 LSYQAQLKNSKWY
+313 LSYQAQLKQGKFY
-326 DKGNITLSHQAI
+326 DQGNITLSHQALE
-338 QESRHNRGW
+338 ESRHNRNW
-347 NKMNLNHRV
+347 NNSTLNHRI
-356 ENVTVNALNLDFQKQ
+356 ENVTVNAINLDFEKK
-371 YKHRMI
+371 YKNRFV

-392 NAESIITGSRSAL
+392 NAENINTGIRSAL

-412 GSSTRYH
+412 GSSTRSH
-419 AVYLSEEISFGKLDI
+419 AVYLSGEKSFGKLDI
-434 YEGVR
+434 YEGIR
-439 YTNSQLRAT
+439 YTNSRLRAK
-448 FNDQTFFP
+448 FNNQTFFP
-456 FPFKEI
+456 FPFNEI
-462 TQNNQSLVADVSA
+462 AQNNQSIVGDVSA

-503 VFESTKGDTIGN
+503 VFESNKIDSTGN
-515 SATIGT
+515 TSTIGT
-521 LIVPNKDLKPEF
+521 LIMPNEDLKPEF
-533 AINYEIGLSKKWSV
+533 ANNYEIGLSKQWRV
-547 AQFKVNTFFTDLTN
+547 ANFKVNAFITDLAN
-561 VIVTQNSTFNGSA
+561 VIVTQNSTFNGND
-574 FILYGDTLCRVQQN
+574 FVKYGDTLYRVQKN

-605 QLKAGFSF
+605 QLNAGFSF
-613 SANVNYTKGMIT
+613 AANVNYTKGMISS
-625 TNEIASPLDHISPIF
+625 NSPASPLDHIAPIY
-640 GKASLNYL
+640 GKASLNYDH
-648 NQNWSASFYTLYNG
+648 QNWSASFFTLFNG

-669 NIAGEDNLIY
+669 NVAGEDNLIY

-692 VRTNYKV
+692 LRANFKV
-699 NKNIDLQIA
+699 NKNIDLQMA
-708 IENIADKNYRVFG
+708 IENITDKNYRVFG

>member
-1 MMNKVILTLGMLL
+1 MLL
-14 NFSILQAQV
+14 NFNIIQAQV

-32 VIAARKFPWALN
+32 VVAARKFPWAIQL
-44 KIANQVSVISAKEIA
+44 IANQVSVISAKEIA

-69 LQQSGQVLVQKSQ
+69 LQNSGQVLVQKSQ

-131 EILNGPGSVLY
+131 EIINGPGSVLY

-152 FYTKTPEFSNSKKI
+152 FYTKSPEFSNSKKI
-166 LVKGNVASRYASTNN
+166 LVKGNVASKYATTNN
-181 EITNQVSLSVAN
+181 EISNQVSLSVAN

-200 SFTQSTF
+200 SYTQSAF
-207 GDLRQGA
+207 SDLRQGA
-214 NRSVAIGDLGKRNF
+214 NRSDAMGDLGKRNY

-242 DNPNI
+242 QNPNI
-247 QKGSAYQQY
+247 QKGSAYSQY
-256 DLIQKLVLKQNKKV
+256 DFIQKVVWKQNEKIK
-270 SHVLNFQLSNSS
+270 HVLNFQLSNST

-294 AANVFKNAEW
+294 SAGIFKSAEW

-313 LSYQAQLKNSKWY
+313 LSYQAQLKNGKWY
-326 DKGNITLSHQAI
+326 DQGNITLSHQAI
-338 QESRHNRGW
+338 EESRHNRNW
-347 NKMNLNHRV
+347 SNSTLNHRI
-356 ENVTVNALNLDFQKQ
+356 ENVTVNAINLDFEKK
-371 YKHRMI
+371 YKNRFI

-392 NAESIITGSRSAL
+392 NAENINTGIRSAL

-412 GSSTRYH
+412 GSSTRSH
-419 AVYLSEEISFGKLDI
+419 AVYLSGEKSFGKLDI
-434 YEGVR
+434 YEGIR
-439 YTNSQLRAT
+439 YTNSRLRAK
-448 FNDQTFFP
+448 FNNQTFFP
-456 FPFKEI
+456 FPFNEI
-462 TQNNQSLVADVSA
+462 AQNNQSIVGDVSA

-503 VFESTKGDTIGN
+503 VFESNKIDSTGN
-515 SATIGT
+515 TSTIGT
-521 LIVPNKDLKPEF
+521 LIMPNEDLKPEF
-533 AINYEIGLSKKWSV
+533 ANNYEIGLSKQWRV
-547 AQFKVNTFFTDLTN
+547 ANFKVNAFITDLEN
-561 VIVTQNSTFNGSA
+561 VIVTQNSTFNGND
-574 FILYGDTLCRVQQN
+574 FVKYGDTLYRVQKN

-605 QLKAGFSF
+605 QLNAGFSF
-613 SANVNYTKGMIT
+613 AANVNYTKGMISS
-625 TNEIASPLDHISPIF
+625 NSPASPLDHIAPIY
-640 GKASLNYL
+640 GKASLNYDH
-648 NQNWSASFYTLYNG
+648 QNWSASFFTLFNG

-669 NIAGEDNLIY
+669 NVAGEDNLIY

-692 VRTNYKV
+692 LRANFKV
-699 NKNIDLQIA
+699 NKNIDLQMA
-708 IENIADKNYRVFG
+708 IENITDKNYRVFG

-728 RNVLFAIK
+728 RNVLFTIK

>member
-1 MMNKVILTLGMLL
+1 MLF

-32 VIAARKFPWALN
+32 VIAARKFPWAIQL
-44 KIANQVSVISAKEIA
+44 IANQVSVISAKEIA

-69 LQQSGQVLVQKSQ
+69 LQNSGQVLVQKSQ

-121 TIDQF
+121 TINQF
-126 SLDKI
+126 SLEKI
-131 EILNGPGSVLY
+131 EIVNGPGSVLY

-152 FYTKTPEFSNSKKI
+152 FYTKSPEFSNSKKI

-200 SFTQSTF
+200 SYTQSAF

-214 NRSVAIGDLGKRNF
+214 NRSAAIGDLGKRNF

-256 DLIQKLVLKQNKKV
+256 DLIQKVVWKQNKNV
-270 SHVLNFQLSNSS
+270 SHVVNFQLSNST

-294 AANVFKNAEW
+294 SAGVFKSAEW

-313 LSYQAQLKNSKWY
+313 LSYQAQLKHGKFY
-326 DKGNITLSHQAI
+326 DQGNITLSHQAI
-338 QESRHNRGW
+338 EESRHNRGW
-347 NKMNLNHRV
+347 NKTSLNHRV
-356 ENVTVNALNLDFQKQ
+356 ENVTVNAINLDFEKQ

-377 RYGLESNFNEVKSTA
+377 RYGLESNFNEVTSTA
-392 NAESIITGSRSAL
+392 NAENIITGSRSAL

-412 GSSTRYH
+412 GSSTSSH
-419 AVYLSEEISFGKLDI
+419 AIYLSEEITFGKLAI
-434 YEGVR
+434 YEEVR

-462 TQNNQSLVADVSA
+462 VQNNHSLVADVSA

-485 SFLISSGFRTP
+485 SLLLSSGFRTP

-515 SATIGT
+515 NSSIGT

-533 AINYEIGLSKKWSV
+533 ANNYEIGLSKKWSV

-561 VIVTQNSTFNGSA
+561 AIVTQNSTFDGNE
-574 FILYGDTLCRVQQN
+574 FIPYGDTLCRVQKN

-605 QLKAGFSF
+605 QLNAGFSF
-613 SANVNYTKGMIT
+613 AANVNYTKGMISS
-625 TNEIASPLDHISPIF
+625 NSPASPLDHIAPIY
-640 GKASLNYL
+640 GKASLNYDH
-648 NQNWSASFYTLYNG
+648 QNWSASFYTLFNG

-669 NIAGEDNLIY
+669 NVAGEDNLIY

-692 VRTNYKV
+692 LRANYKV
-699 NKNIDLQIA
+699 NKNIDLQMA
-708 IENIADKNYRVFG
+708 IENISDKNYRVFG

>member
-1 MMNKVILTLGMLL
+1 MLL
-14 NFSILQAQV
+14 NFNIIQAQV

-32 VIAARKFPWALN
+32 VVAARKFPWAIQL
-44 KIANQVSVISAKEIA
+44 IANQVSVISAKEIA

-69 LQQSGQVLVQKSQ
+69 LQNSGQVLVQKSQ

-131 EILNGPGSVLY
+131 EIINGPGSVLY

-152 FYTKTPEFSNSKKI
+152 FYTKSPEFSNSKKI
-166 LVKGNVASRYASTNN
+166 LVKGNVASKYATTNN
-181 EITNQVSLSVAN
+181 EISNQVSLSVAN

-200 SFTQSTF
+200 SYTQSAF
-207 GDLRQGA
+207 SDLRQGA
-214 NRSVAIGDLGKRNF
+214 NRSDAMGDLGKRNY

-242 DNPNI
+242 QNPNI
-247 QKGSAYQQY
+247 QKGSAYSQY
-256 DLIQKLVLKQNKKV
+256 DFIQKVVWKQNEKIK
-270 SHVLNFQLSNSS
+270 HVLNFQLSNST

-294 AANVFKNAEW
+294 SAGIFKSAEW

-313 LSYQAQLKNSKWY
+313 LSYQAQLKNGKWY
-326 DKGNITLSHQAI
+326 DQGNITLSHQAI
-338 QESRHNRGW
+338 EESRHNRNW
-347 NKMNLNHRV
+347 SNSTLNHRI
-356 ENVTVNALNLDFQKQ
+356 ENVTVNAINLDFEKK
-371 YKHRMI
+371 YKNRFI

-392 NAESIITGSRSAL
+392 NAENINTGIRSAL

-412 GSSTRYH
+412 GSSTRSH
-419 AVYLSEEISFGKLDI
+419 AVYLSGEKSFGKLDI
-434 YEGVR
+434 YEGIR
-439 YTNSQLRAT
+439 YTNSRLRAK
-448 FNDQTFFP
+448 FNNQTFFP
-456 FPFKEI
+456 FPFNEI
-462 TQNNQSLVADVSA
+462 AQNNQSIVGDVSA

-503 VFESTKGDTIGN
+503 VFESNKIDSTGN
-515 SATIGT
+515 TSTIGT
-521 LIVPNKDLKPEF
+521 LIMPNEDLKPEF
-533 AINYEIGLSKKWSV
+533 ANNYEIGLSKQWRV
-547 AQFKVNTFFTDLTN
+547 ANFKVNAFITDLEN
-561 VIVTQNSTFNGSA
+561 VIVTQNSTFNGND
-574 FILYGDTLCRVQQN
+574 FVKYGDTLYRVQKN

-605 QLKAGFSF
+605 QLNAGFSF
-613 SANVNYTKGMIT
+613 AANVNYTKGMISS
-625 TNEIASPLDHISPIF
+625 NSPASPLDHIAPIY
-640 GKASLNYL
+640 GKASLNYDH
-648 NQNWSASFYTLYNG
+648 QNWSASFFTLFNG

-669 NIAGEDNLIY
+669 NVAGEDNLIY

-692 VRTNYKV
+692 LRANFKV
-699 NKNIDLQIA
+699 NNNIDLQMA
-708 IENIADKNYRVFG
+708 IENITDKNYRVFG

>member
-1 MMNKVILTLGMLL
+1 MLL

-23 LIKVEMDEA
+23 LIKVEMNEA
-32 VIAARKFPWALN
+32 VIAARKFPWAIQL
-44 KIANQVSVISAKEIA
+44 IANQVSVISAKEIA
-59 QANQANTADL
+59 QANQPNTADL
-69 LQQSGQVLVQKSQ
+69 LQNSGQVLVQKSQ

-256 DLIQKLVLKQNKKV
+256 DLIQKLVWKQNKKV

-347 NKMNLNHRV
+347 NKTNLNHRV

-377 RYGLESNFNEVKSTA
+377 RYGLESNFNEIKSTA
-392 NAESIITGSRSAL
+392 NAENIITGSRSAL

>member
-1 MMNKVILTLGMLL
+1 MLL

-23 LIKVEMDEA
+23 LIKMEMDEA
-32 VIAARKFPWALN
+32 VIAARKFPWAIQL
-44 KIANQVSVISAKEIA
+44 IANQVSVISAKEIA

-69 LQQSGQVLVQKSQ
+69 LQNSGQVLVQKSQ

-121 TIDQF
+121 TINQF
-126 SLDKI
+126 SLEKI
-131 EILNGPGSVLY
+131 EIVNGPGSVLY

-152 FYTKTPEFSNSKKI
+152 FYTKSPEFSNSKKI

-200 SFTQSTF
+200 SYTQSAF

-214 NRSVAIGDLGKRNF
+214 NRSDAMGDLGKRNF

-256 DLIQKLVLKQNKKV
+256 DLIQKVVWKQNKNV
-270 SHVLNFQLSNSS
+270 SHVVNFQLSNST

-294 AANVFKNAEW
+294 SAGVFKSAEW

-313 LSYQAQLKNSKWY
+313 LSYQAQLKHGKFY
-326 DKGNITLSHQAI
+326 DQGNITLSHQAI
-338 QESRHNRGW
+338 EESRHNRGW
-347 NKMNLNHRV
+347 NKTSLNHRV
-356 ENVTVNALNLDFQKQ
+356 ENVTVNAINLDFEKQ

-377 RYGLESNFNEVKSTA
+377 RYGLESNFNEVTSTA
-392 NAESIITGSRSAL
+392 NAENIITGSRSAL

-412 GSSTRYH
+412 GSSTSSH
-419 AVYLSEEISFGKLDI
+419 AIYLSEEITFGKLAI
-434 YEGVR
+434 YEEVR

-462 TQNNQSLVADVSA
+462 VQNNHSLVADVSA

-485 SFLISSGFRTP
+485 SLLLSSGFRTP

-515 SATIGT
+515 NSSIGT

-533 AINYEIGLSKKWSV
+533 ANNYEIGLSKKWSV

-561 VIVTQNSTFNGSA
+561 AIVTQNSTFDGNE
-574 FILYGDTLCRVQQN
+574 FIPYGDTLCRVQKN

-605 QLKAGFSF
+605 QLNAGFSF
-613 SANVNYTKGMIT
+613 AANVNYTKGMISS
-625 TNEIASPLDHISPIF
+625 NSPASPLDHIAPIY
-640 GKASLNYL
+640 GKASLNYDH
-648 NQNWSASFYTLYNG
+648 QNWSASFYTLFNG

-669 NIAGEDNLIY
+669 NVAGEDNLIY

-692 VRTNYKV
+692 LRANYNV
-699 NKNIDLQIA
+699 NKNIDLQMA
-708 IENIADKNYRVFG
+708 IENITDKNYRVFG

>member
-1 MMNKVILTLGMLL
+1 MLL

-32 VIAARKFPWALN
+32 VIAARKFPWAIQL
-44 KIANQVSVISAKEIA
+44 IANQVSVISAKEIA
-59 QANQANTADL
+59 QANQPNTADL
-69 LQQSGQVLVQKSQ
+69 LQNSGQVLVQKSQ

-131 EILNGPGSVLY
+131 EIVNGPGSVLY

-152 FYTKTPEFSNSKKI
+152 FYTKSPEFSNSKKI
-166 LVKGNVASRYASTNN
+166 LVKGNVVSRYATTNN

-200 SFTQSTF
+200 SYTQSAF

-214 NRSVAIGDLGKRNF
+214 NRSAAIGDLGKRNF

-256 DLIQKLVLKQNKKV
+256 DLIQKVVWKQNKNV
-270 SHVLNFQLSNSS
+270 SHVVNFQLSNST

-294 AANVFKNAEW
+294 SAGVFKSAEW

-313 LSYQAQLKNSKWY
+313 LSYQAQLKQGKFY
-326 DKGNITLSHQAI
+326 DQGNITLSHQAI

-347 NKMNLNHRV
+347 NKTSLNHRF
-356 ENVTVNALNLDFQKQ
+356 ENVKVNAINLDFEKQ

-377 RYGLESNFNEVKSTA
+377 RYGLESNFNEVTSTA
-392 NAESIITGSRSAL
+392 NAENIITGSRSAL

-412 GSSTRYH
+412 GSSTRSH
-419 AVYLSEEISFGKLDI
+419 AIYLSEEITFGKLAI

-462 TQNNQSLVADVSA
+462 VQNNQSLVADVSA

-485 SFLISSGFRTP
+485 SFLLSSGFRTP

-503 VFESTKGDTIGN
+503 VFESTKGDTSGN
-515 SATIGT
+515 NSSIGT

-533 AINYEIGLSKKWSV
+533 ANNYEIGLSKKWSV
-547 AQFKVNTFFTDLTN
+547 AQLKVNTFFTDLTN
-561 VIVTQNSTFNGSA
+561 AIVTQNSTFDGNE
-574 FILYGDTLCRVQQN
+574 FIPYGDTLCRVQQN
-588 VNAGKAYIY
+588 VNARKAYIY

-640 GKASLNYL
+640 GKASLNYDH
-648 NQNWSASFYTLYNG
+648 QNWSASFYTLFNG

-669 NIAGEDNLIY
+669 NVAGEDNLIY

-692 VRTNYKV
+692 LRANYKV
-699 NKNIDLQIA
+699 NKNIDLQMA
-708 IENIADKNYRVFG
+708 IENISDKNYRVFG

>member
-1 MMNKVILTLGMLL
+1 MLL
-14 NFSILQAQV
+14 NFNIIQAQV

-32 VIAARKFPWALN
+32 VVAARKFPWAIQL
-44 KIANQVSVISAKEIA
+44 IANQVSVISAKEIA

-69 LQQSGQVLVQKSQ
+69 LQNSGQVLVQKSQ

-131 EILNGPGSVLY
+131 EIINGPGSVLY

-152 FYTKTPEFSNSKKI
+152 FYTKSPEFSNSKKI
-166 LVKGNVASRYASTNN
+166 LVKGNVASKYATTNN
-181 EITNQVSLSVAN
+181 EISNQVSLSVAN

-200 SFTQSTF
+200 SYTQSAF
-207 GDLRQGA
+207 SDLRQGA
-214 NRSVAIGDLGKRNF
+214 NRSDAMGDLGKRNY

-242 DNPNI
+242 QNPNI
-247 QKGSAYQQY
+247 QKGSAYSQY
-256 DLIQKLVLKQNKKV
+256 DFIQKVVWKQNEKIK
-270 SHVLNFQLSNSS
+270 HVLNFQLSNST

-294 AANVFKNAEW
+294 SAGIFKSAEW

-313 LSYQAQLKNSKWY
+313 LSYQAQLKNGKWY
-326 DKGNITLSHQAI
+326 DQGNITLSHQAI
-338 QESRHNRGW
+338 EESRHNRNW
-347 NKMNLNHRV
+347 SNSTLNHRI
-356 ENVTVNALNLDFQKQ
+356 ENVTVNAINLDFEKK
-371 YKHRMI
+371 YKNRFI

-392 NAESIITGSRSAL
+392 NAENINTGIRSAL

-412 GSSTRYH
+412 GSSTRSH
-419 AVYLSEEISFGKLDI
+419 AVYLSGEKSFGKLDI
-434 YEGVR
+434 YEGIR
-439 YTNSQLRAT
+439 YTNSRLRAK
-448 FNDQTFFP
+448 FNNQTFFP
-456 FPFKEI
+456 FPFNEI
-462 TQNNQSLVADVSA
+462 AQNNQSIVGDVSA

-503 VFESTKGDTIGN
+503 VFESNKIDSTGN
-515 SATIGT
+515 TSTIGT
-521 LIVPNKDLKPEF
+521 LIMPNEDLKPEF
-533 AINYEIGLSKKWSV
+533 ANNYEIGLSKQWRV
-547 AQFKVNTFFTDLTN
+547 ANFKVNAFITDLEN
-561 VIVTQNSTFNGSA
+561 VIVTQNSTFNGND
-574 FILYGDTLCRVQQN
+574 FVKYGDTLYRVQKN

-605 QLKAGFSF
+605 QLNAGFSF
-613 SANVNYTKGMIT
+613 AANVNYTKGMISS
-625 TNEIASPLDHISPIF
+625 NSPASPLDHIAPIY
-640 GKASLNYL
+640 GKASLNYDH
-648 NQNWSASFYTLYNG
+648 QNWSASFFTLFNG

-669 NIAGEDNLIY
+669 NVAGEDNLTY

-692 VRTNYKV
+692 LRANFKV
-699 NKNIDLQIA
+699 NKNIDLQMA
-708 IENIADKNYRVFG
+708 IENITDKNYRVFG

>member
-1 MMNKVILTLGMLL
+1 MLL
-14 NFSILQAQV
+14 NFNIIQAQV

-32 VIAARKFPWALN
+32 VVAARKFPWAIQL
-44 KIANQVSVISAKEIA
+44 IANQVSVISAKEIA

-69 LQQSGQVLVQKSQ
+69 LQNSGQVLVQKSQ

-131 EILNGPGSVLY
+131 EIINGPGSVLY

-152 FYTKTPEFSNSKKI
+152 FYTKSPEFSNSKKI
-166 LVKGNVASRYASTNN
+166 LVKGNVASKYATTNN
-181 EITNQVSLSVAN
+181 EISNQVSLSVAN

-200 SFTQSTF
+200 SYTQSAF
-207 GDLRQGA
+207 SDLRQGA
-214 NRSVAIGDLGKRNF
+214 NRSDAMGDLGKRNY

-242 DNPNI
+242 QNPNI
-247 QKGSAYQQY
+247 QKGSAYSQY
-256 DLIQKLVLKQNKKV
+256 DFIQKVVWKQNEKIK
-270 SHVLNFQLSNSS
+270 HVLNFQLSNST

-294 AANVFKNAEW
+294 SAGIFKSAEW

-313 LSYQAQLKNSKWY
+313 LSYQAQLKNGKWY
-326 DKGNITLSHQAI
+326 DQGNITLSHQAI
-338 QESRHNRGW
+338 EESRHNRNW
-347 NKMNLNHRV
+347 SNSTLNHRI
-356 ENVTVNALNLDFQKQ
+356 ENVTVNAINLDFEKK
-371 YKHRMI
+371 YKNRFI

-392 NAESIITGSRSAL
+392 NAENINTGIRSAL

-412 GSSTRYH
+412 GSSTRSH
-419 AVYLSEEISFGKLDI
+419 AVYLSGEKSFGKLDI
-434 YEGVR
+434 YEGIR
-439 YTNSQLRAT
+439 YTNSRLRAK
-448 FNDQTFFP
+448 FNNQTFFP
-456 FPFKEI
+456 FPFNEI
-462 TQNNQSLVADVSA
+462 AQNNQSIVGDVSA

-503 VFESTKGDTIGN
+503 VFESNKIDSTGN
-515 SATIGT
+515 TSTIGT
-521 LIVPNKDLKPEF
+521 LIMPNEDLKPEF
-533 AINYEIGLSKKWSV
+533 ANNYEIGLSKQWRV
-547 AQFKVNTFFTDLTN
+547 ANFKVNAFITDLEN
-561 VIVTQNSTFNGSA
+561 VIVTQNSTFNGND
-574 FILYGDTLCRVQQN
+574 FVKYGDTLYSVQKN

-605 QLKAGFSF
+605 QLNAGFSF
-613 SANVNYTKGMIT
+613 AANVNYTKGMISS
-625 TNEIASPLDHISPIF
+625 NSPASPLDHIAPIY
-640 GKASLNYL
+640 GKASLNYDH
-648 NQNWSASFYTLYNG
+648 QNWSASFFTLFNG

-669 NIAGEDNLIY
+669 NVAGEDNLIY

-692 VRTNYKV
+692 LRANFKV
-699 NKNIDLQIA
+699 NKNIDLQMA
-708 IENIADKNYRVFG
+708 IENITDKNYRVFG